1 MAQARP
7 IDGAEGYRLFLE
19 HDGDIE
25 LDEINEHLRGLGLR
39 ELQPRSM
46 THFKKLQRYG
56 YRSYLTQNRLDLA
69 VAGEAAW
76 SDDMRAQ
83 YPEARRSFP
92 GRLLFD
98 AQWHPVTVES
108 LGTAAASVSG
118 EVTPAAGS
126 SVVLQLVAT
135 GIERTATVSRNDP
148 AAGRA
153 DLVFDTGSSLPT
165 AGTDAPF
172 ELVLTMPMSGDSENL
187 VALADLL
194 VRLERLVTR
203 LNLGSEEIPRVA
215 SVSKSSP
222 LAIALIGDQSLPVI
236 GSFIVA
242 AVGVRYAWYQGTKV
256 KYEAE
261 GIQLD
266 NDQKRRKVQQEADA
280 ELIKALEEEES
291 AVEPVLLSEF
301 EVRGLD
307 KGAPNSMTRRGFL
320 DACRAVIALP
330 VQLLAESS
338 ERSGRRRP

>member
-1 MAQARP
+1 VAAQARP

-56 YRSYLTQNRLDLA
+56 YKSYMTQNRLDLA

-83 YPEARRSFP
+83 YPEVRRSFP
-92 GRLLFD
+92 ARLLFD
-98 AQWHPVTVES
+98 ARWHSVTVES

-118 EVTPAAGS
+118 DITPAAGT
-126 SVVLQLVAT
+126 SVVLQLSAT
-135 GIERTATVSRNDP
+135 GIERTATVTRNDSS
-148 AAGRA
+148 AGRA
-153 DLVFDTGSSLPT
+153 DLVFDTYSSLPT
-165 AGTDAPF
+165 AGDDAPF
-172 ELVLTMPMSGDSENL
+172 QLVLTMPMAGDSENL

-222 LAIALIGDQSLPVI
+222 LAIALIGNDSLPVI
-236 GSFIVA
+236 GSFTVA
-242 AVGVRYAWYQGTKV
+242 AVGVRYAWYQGTKT

-266 NDQKRRKVQQEADA
+266 NEQKRRKVQQEADA
-280 ELIKALEEEES
+280 ELVKALEAEES
-291 AVEPVLLSEF
+291 AVDAPHLEQF
-301 EVRGLD
+301 EVTGLD
-307 KGAPNSMTRRGFL
+307 KGGPDSMTRRGFL

-338 ERSGRRRP
+338 ER